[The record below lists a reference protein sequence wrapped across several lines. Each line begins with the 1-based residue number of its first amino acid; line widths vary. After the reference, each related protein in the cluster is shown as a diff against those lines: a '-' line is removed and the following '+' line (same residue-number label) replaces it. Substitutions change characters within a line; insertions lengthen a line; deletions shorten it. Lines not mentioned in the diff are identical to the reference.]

1 LMGWEL
7 TRYKWISSSRWF
19 AFYTQK
25 IALEDWIITSLQFNI
40 SHIFNEQYEQVDS
53 YHTLPSMVL
62 HTSAG
67 LIFLLF
73 TGCQPLFKLRYK
85 QKAAKFRFHLK
96 GITESP
102 SYMADTN

>member
-1 LMGWEL
+1 MIATVVGDCSKGKVGVEISVDQLGIL
-7 TRYKWISSSRWF
+7 TI
-19 AFYTQK
+19 QC
-25 IALEDWIITSLQFNI
+25 IT
-40 SHIFNEQYEQVDS
+40 HIFSEQYVQVDP
-53 YHTLPSMVL
+53 YHTSPSMGL

-73 TGCQPLFKLRYK
+73 TGCQPLFKLGYK
-85 QKAAKFRFHLK
+85 QKAAKFRLHLK